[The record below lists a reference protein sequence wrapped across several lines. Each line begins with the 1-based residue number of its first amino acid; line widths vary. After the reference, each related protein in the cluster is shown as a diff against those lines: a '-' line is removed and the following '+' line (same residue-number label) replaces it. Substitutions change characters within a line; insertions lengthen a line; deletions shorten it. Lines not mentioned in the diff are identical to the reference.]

1 RGSNFVA
8 SILAVFKAGGAFL
21 PLDPQHPVGRWSQIL
36 HQSGCRLV
44 LTTDR
49 YGQELVEALREI
61 DSNQR
66 PQVIRLEAL
75 LQKRAAKEN
84 LSLRSVPG
92 NLAYIMYTS
101 GSTGAPKGVMVEQRG
116 MVNHI
121 YAKIADLAL
130 NMEDKVAQ
138 NGPPCFDIVVWQ
150 CLAAL

>member
-1 RGSNFVA
+1 
-8 SILAVFKAGGAFL
+8 
-21 PLDPQHPVGRWSQIL
+21 
-36 HQSGCRLV
+36 GCRLV

-121 YAKIADLAL
+121 NAKIADLAL
-130 NMEDKVAQ
+130 NMEDKVAH

-150 CLAAL
+150 CLAALLVGGCVYVFKDEIARDPVQLLEQIEEKKITVLQAVPS